1 MDLNWMQRYAATELA
16 ERSDT
21 GMMDRRE
28 ALTRLGRIFGSS
40 TAAAAFLAACSSGG
54 SNEQSIRR
62 PKPSSSTRAPVSP
75 PTVGGAGHLLA
86 VPADDPAIA
95 AKDVQFDGPASEMF
109 GYLAV
114 PTAPGRYPGIIVIHE
129 IFGINDHIR
138 DVARRL
144 AKVGYVAI
152 APDLVSRAGGTE
164 RAPDVIAA
172 LISGPLQDR
181 VADLNATGNYLDTV
195 DAFNGRLGVT
205 GFCFGGGMTL
215 AFAAAQPK
223 VVAAVSYYGPTPE
236 PASMMRATNAAVL
249 AQYGADDARVN
260 AGIPAL
266 TAAMTGKTFETR
278 IWPGVGHQF
287 NNDTSPAYDEAVAV
301 DAWTAA
307 LRWFDRYLRPPGASL
322 R

>member
-1 MDLNWMQRYAATELA
+1 MELNWMQRYAATELV
-16 ERSDT
+16 ERTDE

-28 ALTRLGRIFGSS
+28 ALSRLGRILGSG
-40 TAAAAFLAACSSGG
+40 TAAAAFLAACSSGE
-54 SNEQSIRR
+54 SKKQSIRR
-62 PKPSSSTRAPVSP
+62 PNPSTSTAVPITP
-75 PTVGGAGHLLA
+75 PTVGGPGHALA
-86 VPADDPAIA
+86 VAADDPTVS

-109 GYLAV
+109 GYLAQ
-114 PTAPGRYPGIIVIHE
+114 PSAPGRYPGIIVLHE

-164 RAPDVIAA
+164 SAPDIVGA
-172 LISGPLQDR
+172 LISGPLEDR
-181 VADLNATGNYLDTV
+181 VADLNATYDYLKRV
-195 DAFNGRLGVT
+195 DGFTGRLGVT
-205 GFCFGGGMTL
+205 GFCFGGGMSL

-223 VVAAVSYYGPTPE
+223 VVAAVPYYGPTPD
-236 PASMMRATNAAVL
+236 PATMMRATKAAIL

-266 TAAMTGKTFETR
+266 KEAMVGKTFEAR

-287 NNDTSPAYDEAVAV
+287 NNDTSPAYNETVAV
-301 DAWTAA
+301 DAWAA
-307 LRWFDRYLRPPGASL
+307 TLQWFDRYLR
-322 R
+322 